1 MRLLHVYTLH
11 SFVQRYDELRQ
22 KITSQQ
28 KEYLRQR
35 VGLQLA
41 QDNQSD
47 YVMIRCVHRRGRRG
61 TMN

>member
-1 MRLLHVYTLH
+1 MRLLGVYAIH
-11 SFVQRYDELRQ
+11 SFVQRYDEVRQ

-41 QDNQSD
+41 QDDQSD
-47 YVMIRCVHRRGRRG
+47 YVMICCVHRRGRRG
-61 TMN
+61 NMN